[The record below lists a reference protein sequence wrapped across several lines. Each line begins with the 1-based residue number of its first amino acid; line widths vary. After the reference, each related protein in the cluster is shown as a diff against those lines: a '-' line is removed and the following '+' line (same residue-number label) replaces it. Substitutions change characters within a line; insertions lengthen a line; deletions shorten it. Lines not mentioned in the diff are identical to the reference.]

1 MKKLNYLISLLTL
14 GIFLIFLYGGCDKS
28 LDPVT
33 TSTTSSSSTT
43 SIRFLLGTISGRASL
58 PPILW
63 GSVGNTRVALYL
75 SVNDWENDMPSQF
88 TACDEMGYYTISDV
102 FPSAYY
108 MDAWKDNDNNQLWGS
123 SLDFICVNGSGAY
136 PNYTLETIQI
146 PEGQI
151 TTVDFELFV
160 VP

>member
-58 PPILW
+58 PPILF
-63 GSVGNTRVALYL
+63 GDVTGTRVALYL
-75 SVNDWENDMPSQF
+75 NVDDWENDRSFQF
-88 TACDEMGYYTISDV
+88 TACDGSGNYTISGV
-102 FPSAYY
+102 IPGAYY
-108 MDAWKDNDNNQLWGS
+108 MDAWKDNDNDGNWGTS
-123 SLDFICVNGSGAY
+123 GDYVWVNGSLGF
-136 PNYTLETIQI
+136 PNYTLDPIQF
-146 PEGQI
+146 PAGW
-151 TTVDFELFV
+151 TAVNFELLV